1 MIPAFVLA
9 LLLWGPSPVPDDL
22 SARIA
27 QTPADGTL
35 ELDAD
40 TTYRVSVPLVLS
52 RPIRIVGH
60 GARIVVDDGAKIADA
75 VIVSQGV
82 DRIALEDMTIDAN
95 VDHNGADYGI
105 WIRGGSRHRVSSL
118 HVSNSSQAC
127 ILLEDA
133 SGSIESNTLDH
144 CGRELTIRRGG
155 ATNNHAILIAALTR
169 PVSGVSVV
177 RNTVLNAYRK
187 GITTYTRA
195 PGSLSHVTIAENH
208 VSSAGLGGIYVA
220 NAPGASTVYKVAIR
234 GNIVRNSYVGYE
246 VDNVTDL
253 TLSDNLADNMRDRA
267 GRPGAEGLV
276 IHKVRNANIQS
287 LTVHGSGSGGITV
300 IDSRNVELI
309 APSIVDGNDGN
320 YGYAP
325 GIQLRGSSNVNVKDM
340 SIVDTSA
347 RTRLHAGFTHGFVEI
362 GPAGG
367 NRSSVRRMD
376 GISLPMLRMPR

>member
-1 MIPAFVLA
+1 MIPGFALA
-9 LLLWGPSPVPDDL
+9 LLLSVPLPVPDDL

-40 TTYRVSVPLVLS
+40 ATYRVTAPLILN

-60 GARIVVDDGAKIADA
+60 GARIIVDDGAKIADA
-75 VIVSQGV
+75 VIMSQGV
-82 DRIALEDMTIDAN
+82 DRIVLEDMTIDAN
-95 VDHNGADYGI
+95 VDRNGADYGV
-105 WIRGGSRHRVSSL
+105 WIRGGSQHHFSGL

-133 SGSIESNTLDH
+133 SGSVEGNTLDR

-155 ATNNHAILIAALTR
+155 AANNHAILIAALSR
-169 PVSGVSVV
+169 PVSGISVV
-177 RNTVLNAYRK
+177 RNTVSNAYRK
-187 GITTYTRA
+187 GITAYTRA
-195 PGSLSHVTIAENH
+195 PGSLSDVTIADNR
-208 VSSAGLGGIYVA
+208 VSGAGLGGIYVA

-246 VDNVTDL
+246 VDNVTGL
-253 TLSDNLADNMRDRA
+253 TLSANVADNMRDLV

-287 LTVHGSGSGGITV
+287 LSVHGSGSGGITV

-309 APSIVDGNDGN
+309 APNIVDGNDGN
-320 YGYAP
+320 NGYAP
-325 GIQLRGSSNVNVKDM
+325 GIQVRGSSNVNVKDM

-347 RTRLHAGFTHGFVEI
+347 RTRTHAGFTHGFVEI

-367 NRSSVRRMD
+367 NSSSVRRMD
-376 GISLPMLRMPR
+376 GIALPMLRMPR